1 MNITVFCDS
10 ETHPINPYLIQW
22 VGKHS
27 ALHDA
32 ALIRKKSEAKGGDL
46 LLLVSC
52 SEILT
57 QQDRAAYAK
66 TLVIHA
72 SDLPRGCGW
81 SPHIWQILEGQTEI
95 FVTLLEAEDKVDS
108 GDIWHQLSCHVPR
121 HALWD
126 EINRRI
132 FNAELKLMDFAV
144 ENFGTVIPRLQ
155 SRDVSP
161 TYYRKRTPDQ
171 SELDVRKSLE
181 EQFDLIRVADPDRF
195 PSFFKIHGHTYKIRV
210 EKISND

>member
-1 MNITVFCDS
+1 MKITILCDS
-10 ETHPINPYLIQW
+10 KSHPINPYLIQW
-22 VGKHS
+22 VSKHS
-27 ALHDA
+27 ALHKVE
-32 ALIRKKSEAKGGDL
+32 LVRRKSEAKAGDL

-52 SEILT
+52 TEILT

-72 SDLPRGCGW
+72 SDLPRGRGW
-81 SPHIWQILEGQTEI
+81 SPHIWQILEGQIEI
-95 FVTLLEAEDKVDS
+95 VVTLLEAEDKVDS

-132 FNAELKLMDFAV
+132 FDAELQLMDFAV
-144 ENFGTVIPRLQ
+144 NNFDKVVPRPQ
-155 SRDVSP
+155 SQEVSP
-161 TYYRKRTPDQ
+161 TYYPKRTEGQ
-171 SELDVRKSLE
+171 SELDIRRTLE
-181 EQFDLIRVADPDRF
+181 EQFDSIRVADPDRF
-195 PSFFKIHGHTYKIRV
+195 PSFFKMHGHIYKIRV